1 VARATKLSS
10 VSDIQIPEDVGN
22 LDQLIIN
29 VILKPR
35 IAEQAGASAFR
46 LQQKKATSGQGRGTA
61 NIFVSSER
69 FDDTRP
75 DSVINM
81 LSDISHLIKKAVT
94 ILHTS
99 SPTSKSRFLKI
110 PDYLVQMVFRT
121 RPFPGAGHH
130 TACRAPPQ
138 DLEARRG
145 HLSHH
150 GRGADPL
157 SYGGAPLGGSPL
169 HYVLARPARGGH
181 RHEPPQVGSDF
192 TLVVVRARPGR

>member
-1 VARATKLSS
+1 LQNKLAT
-10 VSDIQIPEDVGN
+10 VSD
-22 LDQLIIN
+22 
-29 VILKPR
+29 
-35 IAEQAGASAFR
+35 GASAFR

-69 FDDTRP
+69 VDDTRP

-99 SPTSKSRFLKI
+99 SPTYKSRFLKI

-121 RPFPGAGHH
+121 RPFPGDGHR

-145 HLSHH
+145 HLEGLIRSHTAELHLEAAPSTTSWH
-150 GRGADPL
+150 G
-157 SYGGAPLGGSPL
+157 
-169 HYVLARPARGGH
+169 
-181 RHEPPQVGSDF
+181 
-192 TLVVVRARPGR
+192 